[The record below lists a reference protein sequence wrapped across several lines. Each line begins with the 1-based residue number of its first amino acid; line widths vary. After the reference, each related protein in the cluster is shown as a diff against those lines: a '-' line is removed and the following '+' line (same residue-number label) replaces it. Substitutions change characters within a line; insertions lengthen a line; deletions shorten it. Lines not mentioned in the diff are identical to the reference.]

1 MAESVQT
8 ERLTYPATDGD
19 LRAYLAR
26 PSGGEPWPAIIV
38 IQEVFGLVDH
48 IEDVARRFAAEGYL
62 ALAPDLYTHDKVR
75 PTLDDEDIV
84 AAFPFRGRADQIAV
98 EVPAEK
104 QEGVRRA
111 LDWLTNRN
119 LSTYV
124 PDLRAAV
131 DYLRSRPDVR
141 SSAIGAVGFC
151 MGGGLVGQLVASGA
165 DVAAGVIFYGP
176 PPPLDRV
183 GNVRCP
189 VQGHYG
195 GEDPGI
201 TNNVPAFEEAMRS
214 AGKDFTAYVYD
225 GAPHAFNNDQ
235 RPSYH
240 AEAAKVAWERTLDFF
255 QRHLKGAPV
264 GAR

>member
-1 MAESVQT
+1 MADAIHT
-8 ERLTYPATDGD
+8 ERMTYPATEGD
-19 LRAYLAR
+19 LKAYLAR
-26 PSGGEPWPAIIV
+26 PTEGAPWPAIIV

-62 ALAPDLYTHDKVR
+62 ALAPDLYTHDTVR
-75 PTLDDEDIV
+75 PTLEDEDIV
-84 AAFPFRGRADQIAV
+84 VAFPYRGQADKLAELPPGKRESIGRAL
-98 EVPAEK
+98 E
-104 QEGVRRA
+104 
-111 LDWLTNRN
+111 WLTKRN

-124 PDLRAAV
+124 PDLIAGV
-131 DYLRSRPDVR
+131 NYLRTRSDVR
-141 SSAIGAVGFC
+141 PAAIGAVGFC

-165 DVAAGVIFYGP
+165 DIAAGVIFYGP
-176 PPPLDRV
+176 PPPLDKV

-201 TNNVPAFEEAMRS
+201 TNNVPAFEEAMRA
-214 AGKDFTAYVYD
+214 AGKDFAAFVYE

-235 RPSYH
+235 RPSFH
-240 AEAAKVAWERTLDFF
+240 GEAAKVAWGRTLEFF
-255 QRHLKGAPV
+255 QEHLKGAPV

>member
-1 MAESVQT
+1 MADSVQT
-8 ERLTYPATDGD
+8 ERLTYTATDGD
-19 LRAYLAR
+19 LKAYLAR
-26 PSGGEPWPAIIV
+26 PTGGEPWPAIIV

-48 IEDVARRFAAEGYL
+48 IEDVARRLAGEGYL
-62 ALAPDLYTHDKVR
+62 TLAPDLYTNDPVR
-75 PTLDDEDIV
+75 PTLSDEDIV

-131 DYLRSRPDVR
+131 DYLRGRPDVR

-165 DVAAGVIFYGP
+165 DIAAGVIFYGP
-176 PPPLDRV
+176 PPPLDKV
-183 GNVRCP
+183 ANVRCP

-214 AGKDFTAYVYD
+214 AGKDFTAYVYE

-240 AEAAKVAWERTLDFF
+240 AEAAKTAWERTLDFF